1 MKATTTTNQIPTV
14 KTVAALQSVAN
25 AAKASD
31 NYLRILGRS
40 GAGKTTIA
48 ADLAACLGIDADRVS
63 IVNFAGSLP
72 SQVIGQLMPD
82 AASRE
87 SWRTKPIDLPLRERV
102 GDDPFLLILDEFASW
117 DQSIQCLFHGL
128 KSPDGMP
135 RVGSHELPKNLF
147 VILTGNRK
155 EDAAASNTEKA
166 PIVGRSLSVEWLPT
180 VKSWR
185 DHEGSAAA
193 ASPIAAFL
201 SYCGKAGSDVADFF
215 CPAPPKPWRGEP
227 YPQPREW
234 SGLIKAEASCVWP
247 SDPTLQNLVIAS
259 AVGQSASDA
268 CTAFLSLAK
277 KILPL
282 MESILIGEAPLPNG
296 PQDRYAIAHC
306 AIRRAIDMAGKDPAA
321 AVAGGKLDT
330 LIDRILLP
338 LDPEMRSWSFNAAK
352 AAGIPLELHPSQAKL
367 QNLNL

>member
-25 AAKASD
+25 AAKASG

-63 IVNFAGSLP
+63 IVNFAGAMP
-72 SQVIGQLMPD
+72 SQVRGQLIPEGKNF
-82 AASRE
+82 SYY
-87 SWRTKPIDLPLRERV
+87 TKPVDLPLAEDI

-117 DQSIQCLFHGL
+117 ETSIQCLFHGL
-128 KSPDGMP
+128 KTPKGRPM
-135 RVGSHELPKNLF
+135 VGPHELPKNLF

-234 SGLIKAEASCVWP
+234 SGLIKAEASADWP
-247 SDPTLQNLVIAS
+247 ADPALQNLVIAS

-338 LDPEMRSWSFNAAK
+338 LDPEMRSWSFNAAL
-352 AAGIPLELHPSQAKL
+352 AAGIPLDQHPAQSKL
-367 QNLNL
+367 QNL

>member
-1 MKATTTTNQIPTV
+1 MKAITTNQTPTV

-25 AAKASD
+25 AAKVSG

-40 GAGKTTIA
+40 GAGKSTIA
-48 ADLAACLGIDADRVS
+48 ADLAPCLGIDADRVKL
-63 IVNFAGSLP
+63 INFAGSLP

-87 SWRTKPIDLPLRERV
+87 SWRTKPIDLPLRDKV
-102 GDDPFLLILDEFASW
+102 GDDPYLLILDEFASW

-128 KSPDGMP
+128 KSPDGLP
-135 RVGSHELPKNLF
+135 VVGSHELPKDLF

-155 EDAAASNTEKA
+155 EDAAASNTEKS
-166 PIVGRSLSVEWLPT
+166 PIVGRSSTVEWLPT

-185 DHEGSAAA
+185 DHEGERAA

-234 SGLIKAEASCVWP
+234 SAALAVEASPAWP
-247 SDPTLQNLVIAS
+247 SDPALQNLIIAS
-259 AVGQSASDA
+259 NVGQSAADA

-282 MESILIGEAPLPNG
+282 MESILKGEAPLPNG

-321 AVAGGKLDT
+321 AVAGGKLDP
-330 LIDRILLP
+330 IIEKILLP
-338 LDPEMRSWSFNAAK
+338 LDPEMRSWSFNAAL
-352 AAGIPLELHPSQAKL
+352 AAGIPLDQHPAQSKL
-367 QNLNL
+367 QNL

>member
-1 MKATTTTNQIPTV
+1 MNANKTNTPTA
-14 KTVAALQSVAN
+14 KTVTALQSVAK
-25 AAKASD
+25 AAKVSG

-40 GAGKTTIA
+40 GAGKSTIA
-48 ADLAACLGIDADRVS
+48 AKLAESLGIDASRVKV
-63 IVNFAGSLP
+63 VNFSGSLP

-128 KSPDGMP
+128 KSPDGVP
-135 RVGSHELPKNLF
+135 VVGSHELPKGTF

-166 PIVGRSLSVEWLPT
+166 PVVGRSSTVEWLPT
-180 VKSWR
+180 VKSWA
-185 DHEGSAAA
+185 DHEGERAAK
-193 ASPIAAFL
+193 SPIAAFL
-201 SYCGKAGSDVADFF
+201 GYAAKAGSDVADFF

-234 SGLIKAEASCVWP
+234 SAALAVEASPAWP
-247 SDPTLQNLVIAS
+247 ADPAMQNLILAS
-259 AVGQSASDA
+259 KVGQSAADA
-268 CTAFLSLAK
+268 CCAFISLART
-277 KILPL
+277 ILPL
-282 MESILIGEAPLPNG
+282 LESILKGEASLPTS
-296 PQDRYAIAHC
+296 PQNRYAIAHC
-306 AIRRAIDMAGKDPAA
+306 AIRRAIDLAGNDPEA
-321 AVAGGKLDT
+321 AVAGGHLDP
-330 LIDRILLP
+330 IIERVLLP
-338 LDPEMRSWSFNAAK
+338 LDPEMRIWSFSAAK
-352 AAGIPLELHPSQAKL
+352 AAGIPLELHRAQAQL

>member
-1 MKATTTTNQIPTV
+1 MQKTKTNTPTV
-14 KTVAALQSVAN
+14 SSVAALEVVAK
-25 AAKASD
+25 AAKVSG

-48 ADLAACLGIDADRVS
+48 AKLARCLSIGSHRVKL
-63 IVNFAGSLP
+63 VNFSGSLP

-87 SWRTKPIDLPLRERV
+87 SWRTKPIDLPLREQE
-102 GDDPFLLILDEFASW
+102 GDDPYLLILDEFESW

-128 KSPDGMP
+128 KSPDGVP

-147 VILTGNRK
+147 VILTGNRR
-155 EDAAASNTEKA
+155 EDAAASNTGKA
-166 PIVGRSLSVEWLPT
+166 PIVGRSSTIEWLPT
-180 VKSWR
+180 VKSWA
-185 DHEGSAAA
+185 DHQGPAAA
-193 ASPIAAFL
+193 TSPIAAFL
-201 SYCGKAGSDVADFF
+201 GYAAKAGSEVADFF

-234 SGLIKAEASCVWP
+234 SSALAVEASAAWP
-247 SDPTLQNLVIAS
+247 ADPALQNLILAS
-259 AVGQSASDA
+259 KVGQSAADA
-268 CTAFLSLAK
+268 ACAFLSLAK

-282 MESILIGEAPLPNG
+282 MESILKGESGLPTH

-306 AIRRAIDMAGKDPAA
+306 AIRRAIVLAGNDPEA
-321 AVAGGKLDT
+321 AVAGGKLDP
-330 LIDRILLP
+330 IIERILLP
-338 LDPEMRSWSFNAAK
+338 LDPEMRIWSFSAAK
-352 AAGIPLELHPSQAKL
+352 AAGIPLELHRAQAQL

>member
-1 MKATTTTNQIPTV
+1 MNATTNTNQTPTA
-14 KTVAALQSVAN
+14 KTVAALETIAK
-25 AAKASD
+25 AAKSSG

-48 ADLAACLGIDADRVS
+48 EQLAPALDISPDRVKV
-63 IVNFAGSLP
+63 VNFAGSLP

-102 GDDPFLLILDEFASW
+102 GDDPFLLVLDEFASW

-135 RVGSHELPKNLF
+135 RVGSHELPPKLF

-234 SGLIKAEASCVWP
+234 SAALAVESSKAWP
-247 SDPTLQNLVIAS
+247 ADPALQNLILAS
-259 AVGQSASDA
+259 KVGQSAADA
-268 CTAFLSLAK
+268 CCAFLSLAK

-282 MESILIGEAPLPNG
+282 MDSILKGEASLPTS

-306 AIRRAIDMAGKDPAA
+306 AIRRAIDMAGNDPEA
-321 AVAGGKLDT
+321 AVAGGKLDP
-330 LIDRILLP
+330 IIERILLP
-338 LDPEMRSWSFNAAK
+338 LGPEMRIWSFSAAK
-352 AAGIPLELHPSQAKL
+352 AAGIPLELHRAQAQL